1 MKLPYLPA
9 NTDTQEIQIQLEKN
23 GALIIEDVI
32 DQPTVAKIKEEID
45 PFIKKAPT
53 GRDDFSGF
61 KTQRMGA
68 LVSRSPTCRSL
79 ITNDLILEAAKKYLA
94 PFTKKILLNLTMVNK
109 INPEA
114 KPKPC
119 TAIDWLGATA
129 RIHLLSRS
137 SIRFGL

>member
-53 GRDDFSGF
+53 GRDDFPVSKHKGW
-61 KTQRMGA
+61 A
-68 LVSRSPTCRSL
+68 L
-79 ITNDLILEAAKKYLA
+79 
-94 PFTKKILLNLTMVNK
+94 
-109 INPEA
+109 
-114 KPKPC
+114 
-119 TAIDWLGATA
+119 
-129 RIHLLSRS
+129 
-137 SIRFGL
+137 